1 MVHSTGLDKAN
12 ALIKFFT
19 STFTIDDGYLPQ
31 LQDSHPGSELHSIG
45 FMPGSVLRAM
55 KGMKASKAL
64 NPDGIPSFI
73 LKEVRDEL
81 CEPLAILF
89 QISFEQCKFPTSWK
103 LSHVPP
109 IFKGKGK
116 RSDPENYRPISLTSP
131 FLKIMERVIVEK
143 LNSHLELNNLISDHQ
158 HGFRKNCYT
167 VSQLVVIHDYIQST
181 FDRGI
186 PIDNYPN
193 RST

>member
-1 MVHSTGLDKAN
+1 VVRSTGLDKGN
-12 ALIKFFT
+12 ALVEFST
-19 STFTIDDGYLPQ
+19 STFTVDDGYLPE

-45 FMPGSVLRAM
+45 FTPGTVLRAM

-73 LKEVRDEL
+73 LKELRDEL

-89 QISFEQCKFPTSWK
+89 QISFEQCKFPSSWK
-103 LSHVPP
+103 LSHVTP

-143 LNSHLELNNLISDHQ
+143 LNSHLEW
-158 HGFRKNCYT
+158 
-167 VSQLVVIHDYIQST
+167 VIT
-181 FDRGI
+181 
-186 PIDNYPN
+186 
-193 RST
+193 